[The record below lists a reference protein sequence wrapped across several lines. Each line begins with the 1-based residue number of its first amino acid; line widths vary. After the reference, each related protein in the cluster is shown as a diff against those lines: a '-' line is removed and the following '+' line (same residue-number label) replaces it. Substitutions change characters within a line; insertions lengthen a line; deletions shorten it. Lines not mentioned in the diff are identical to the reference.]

1 MAKATC
7 STSKKIGGVAR
18 AKKAREEMQLILTDE
33 NHPLYLAKDI
43 EFARRYDVSRL
54 TIYNIRDDL
63 KQPSRYQRIVKKL
76 KSLDLSLYTINDLTK
91 MLQVKYQNLYKII
104 LENKL
109 KVKVDDTRKTT
120 DKPKVKPAP
129 KMTKTLK
136 GTKVKTE
143 PQEKRK
149 RGRPRKVQA

>member
-1 MAKATC
+1 L
-7 STSKKIGGVAR
+7 VR
-18 AKKAREEMQLILTDE
+18 AKKAREEMQVILSDE
-33 NHPLYLAKDI
+33 NNPLYYSKDI
-43 EFARRYDVSRL
+43 EFARRYDISRL
-54 TIYNIRDDL
+54 TVYHIRDDL
-63 KQPSRYQRIVKKL
+63 GAPSRYQRILKKL

-91 MLQVKYQNLYKII
+91 MLNVKYQNVYKIV

-149 RGRPRKVQA
+149 RGRPRKVKA